1 MDIKVFLKN
10 LPAFEEFSPAH
21 LEAFAAEL
29 EADDFGDGH
38 VFIHE
43 GEQGAALFVILSGLV
58 SVTRRGASG
67 EDLELRDLGAG
78 ELFGILSLVG
88 NLPAAASCTA
98 KGNVKAARLTAS
110 AFQRLFDSAPPIAR
124 HIQYM
129 IAVQLARD
137 LRQQNAQMRSALTA

>member
-1 MDIKVFLKN
+1 MDIKTFLKN
-10 LPAFEEFSPAH
+10 LPAFEEFSPSH

-29 EADDFGDGH
+29 EADDFADDH
-38 VFIHE
+38 VFIRE
-43 GEQGAALFVILSGLV
+43 GEQGAALFIILQGLV
-58 SVTRRGASG
+58 SVTRRAPSG
-67 EDLELRDLGAG
+67 EDQELRDLGGG

-98 KGNVKAARLTAS
+98 KGNVKAARLTAA
-110 AFQRLFDSAPPIAR
+110 AFQRLFDSAPPLAR

-137 LRQQNAQMRSALTA
+137 LRQQNAQMRSAMMA